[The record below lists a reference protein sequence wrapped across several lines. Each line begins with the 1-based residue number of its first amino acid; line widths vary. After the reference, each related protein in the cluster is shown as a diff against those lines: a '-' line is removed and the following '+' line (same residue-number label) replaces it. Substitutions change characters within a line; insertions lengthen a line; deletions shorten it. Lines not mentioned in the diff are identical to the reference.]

1 MHPLADARAWLMGRS
16 AALTVRYGE
25 RLRHAGDDLGDPEAL
40 RIPTRRGTIPAEL
53 YRPAAS
59 EEPPPV
65 LVHLHGGAFVMRHP
79 RMDDFW
85 CRFVAATTG
94 VAVLNVDYEVAPRRR
109 YPVAH
114 EQSHDAIAWVQHA
127 GDSIGLDGAR
137 LAVSGFSA
145 GGNLAASACLRA
157 REEDSFTARFQL
169 LGVPSVDVSSADKRP
184 VTGRSMITP
193 GTISLV
199 RKTYFRDAERRAEPY
214 ASPLLAPSLGALPP
228 AMVITAERDA
238 LRAEGDA
245 YATALA
251 AAGVAVDHVVVAGRD
266 HYFLDGH
273 DPRHDR
279 AVMDRMAAA
288 VADHLR

>member
-25 RLRHAGDDLGDPEAL
+25 RLRYDGGDLEGPEPL
-40 RIPTRRGTIPAEL
+40 RIPTRHGTIPGEL
-53 YRPAAS
+53 YRPVSSDRAPA
-59 EEPPPV
+59 V

-85 CRFVAATTG
+85 CRFVVATTG

-114 EQSHDAIAWVQHA
+114 EQSHDAIAWTQHE
-127 GDSIGLDGAR
+127 GESIGLDGSR

-157 REEDSFTARFQL
+157 RDESSFDARFQL
-169 LGVPSVDVSSADKRP
+169 LGVPSVDVSTADKRP

-199 RKTYFRDAERRAEPY
+199 RKTYFRDAARRSEPY
-214 ASPLLAPSLGALPP
+214 ASPLLAPSHRSLPP

-238 LRAEGDA
+238 LRAEGDS
-245 YATALA
+245 YAAALS
-251 AAGVAVDHVVVAGRD
+251 AAGVAVDHVVVPGRD
-266 HYFLDGH
+266 HYFLDGR
-273 DPRHDR
+273 DPAHDR
-279 AVMDRMAAA
+279 GLMDRMAAA
-288 VADHLR
+288 VADHLG

>member
-1 MHPLADARAWLMGRS
+1 MHPIADARAWLMGRS

-25 RLRHAGDDLGDPEAL
+25 RLRHAGDDLDEPEPL
-40 RIPTRRGTIPAEL
+40 HVPTRRGTIPAEL

-59 EEPPPV
+59 ERPPAV

-114 EQSHDAIAWVQHA
+114 EQSHDAVAWVQHE
-127 GDSIGLDGAR
+127 GRSLGLDGSR

-157 REEDSFTARFQL
+157 REEGSFDARFQL
-169 LGVPSVDVSSADKRP
+169 LGVPSVDVSTADKRP

-193 GTISLV
+193 GTIALV
-199 RKTYFRDAERRAEPY
+199 RKTYFRDVERRVEPY
-214 ASPLLAPSLGALPP
+214 ASPLRASWHGSLPP

-245 YATALA
+245 YASALRRD
-251 AAGVAVDHVVVAGRD
+251 GVEVDHVVVAGRD
-266 HYFLDGH
+266 HYFLDGR
-273 DPRHDR
+273 DREHDR
-279 AVMDRMAAA
+279 AVMSRMAAA

>member
-16 AALTVRYGE
+16 AALTVRYGD
-25 RLRHAGDDLGDPEAL
+25 RLRHAGDDLDEPETVS
-40 RIPTRRGTIPAEL
+40 IPTRRGTIPAEL
-53 YRPAAS
+53 YRPATS
-59 EEPPPV
+59 ERPPAV

-94 VAVLNVDYEVAPRRR
+94 VAVLNVDYEVAPRHR

-114 EQSHDAIAWVQHA
+114 EQSHDAVAWAQQEGSSLGV
-127 GDSIGLDGAR
+127 DGSR

-157 REEDSFTARFQL
+157 RDDGSFDARFQL
-169 LGVPSVDVSSADKRP
+169 LGVPSVDVSTADKRP

-193 GTISLV
+193 GTIALV
-199 RKTYFRDAERRAEPY
+199 RKTYFRDAERRSEPY
-214 ASPLLAPSLGALPP
+214 ASPLLAPSHSCLPP
-228 AMVITAERDA
+228 AMVVTAERDT

-245 YATALA
+245 YARALA
-251 AAGVAVDHVVVAGRD
+251 EADVEVEHVVVRGRD
-266 HYFLDGH
+266 HYFLDGR
-273 DPRHDR
+273 DAAHDR
-279 AVMDRMAAA
+279 TVMDRMAAA